1 VNRSHTW
8 KFNWPRRYALL
19 LAAAAPV
26 VALFLPGAVSA
37 AAGTGYSVSLLATHE
52 EETQVAVDSATDTV
66 YAIADVSSQV
76 QVVNGATGTLTTTVT
91 LPLHASAIAVD
102 AATDTVYVAES
113 PDAVAVI
120 SGASNTVTATIS
132 TAATGSSIAVDS
144 ATDTIYMVGPNNP
157 SVTVINGASNT
168 VSSTISTGSGTEPY
182 AVAVDEATDI
192 IWLAN
197 MTGTVI
203 AINGSTN
210 SIASSTSLGAPG
222 APTAIAVDPVT
233 DVVYCNAPGS
243 VAVIDGATG
252 TVTATIAATA
262 GRFGLAVDAGT
273 DTIYAT
279 DEPSALG
286 STATI
291 DGATNSVTDTLDRG
305 GIGVAVDQ
313 TTGTAYEAAA
323 LEGGLYV
330 ITPAAANAWS
340 PILTVSSPYL
350 AFRTGQAGTFTITSD
365 ALPAATITETGAM
378 PSGLSLS
385 SDGVLAGT
393 PGPLAGGDYPITIT
407 ASNGVA
413 PAYSEAFDLTVLQY
427 PVFTSASATTFQVGT
442 QSSFALQVVGYPP
455 PYSVTEGGPLP
466 SGIQLVTDAGGWELS
481 GTPAFGSGGVY
492 PIVLFADKDS
502 SEGQGLQN
510 FTLTVVQA
518 PVFTSR
524 ARATFKAGARN
535 TFAFHTT
542 AYPVA
547 ELSERGRLPTGVRF
561 RPRSN
566 GTAILIGKAARSDR
580 RKVYVLTVTAQNG
593 VGVPVHQTFRLRIS

>member
-1 VNRSHTW
+1 VNRSHSLIAGW
-8 KFNWPRRYALL
+8 LRRYALL
-19 LAAAAPV
+19 LAATSTAIALLAPSD
-26 VALFLPGAVSA
+26 AGA

-52 EETQVAVDSATDTV
+52 EETQVAVDPATDTV
-66 YAIADVSSQV
+66 YAIVNVSSQV

-91 LPLHASAIAVD
+91 LPSHASAIAVD
-102 AATDTVYVAES
+102 AATDTVYVAENS
-113 PDAVAVI
+113 GAVAVI
-120 SGASNTVTATIS
+120 SGASNTVIATIS
-132 TAATGSSIAVDS
+132 TAATGSSMAVDS
-144 ATDTIYMVGPNNP
+144 ATDTIYMAGPNSA
-157 SVTVINGASNT
+157 SVTVIDGTSNT
-168 VSSTISTGSGTEPY
+168 VSATVSTGDGTDPY
-182 AVAVDEATDI
+182 AVAVDQATDVV
-192 IWLAN
+192 WVAES
-197 MTGTVI
+197 TGDIV
-203 AINGSTN
+203 AINGATN
-210 SIASSTSLGAPG
+210 SITSTTSLGAGSKPN
-222 APTAIAVDPVT
+222 AIAVDPT
-233 DVVYCNAPGS
+233 TNLVYTNGAAGIN
-243 VAVIDGATG
+243 VIDGATG

-262 GRFGLAVDAGT
+262 GAFGLAVDPGT

-279 DEPSALG
+279 EEPSALG

-305 GIGVAVDQ
+305 GFGVAVDQ
-313 TTGTAYEAAA
+313 TTGTAYEAAP

-330 ITPAAANAWS
+330 ITPAATNAWS

-378 PSGLSLS
+378 PSGLSLT

-413 PAYSEAFDLTVLQY
+413 PAYSENFDLTVLQY

-442 QSSFALQVVGYPP
+442 QSSFAVQVVGYPP
-455 PYSVTEGGPLP
+455 PNSVTENGPLP

-492 PIVLFADKDS
+492 PIVLIADKDS

-566 GTAILIGKAARSDR
+566 GTAILIGKVARSDR